1 MPFCTLWMQLPLWT
15 ETETE
20 LSAMFSGAR
29 FMFLHQATVVSKC
42 TCCIALDMQLEATQT
57 PRGI

>member
-1 MPFCTLWMQLPLWT
+1 MQLLLWAET
-15 ETETE
+15 ETTE